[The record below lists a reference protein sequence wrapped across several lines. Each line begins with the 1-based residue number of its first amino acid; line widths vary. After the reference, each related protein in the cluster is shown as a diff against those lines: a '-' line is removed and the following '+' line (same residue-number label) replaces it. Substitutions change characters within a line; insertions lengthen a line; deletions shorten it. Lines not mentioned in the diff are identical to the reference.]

1 MRVSGRA
8 SLQCRADRPKPIRVS
23 LRRTVNCHAT
33 SPTKTE
39 TNANPRAQEKVYDA
53 VIVGA
58 GISGL
63 VTGLALQTK
72 HSDSVSSFLIT
83 EARERVG
90 GNITTV
96 SDGEYIWEEGPN
108 SCTPSDSVLEAAV
121 RCRRPSHRLPLNL
134 SQLLNVRVPVA
145 VLRQPR
151 SSLRKHQFC
160 FRSD

>member
-1 MRVSGRA
+1 MRTSGHPSSQGRTGLRPVS
-8 SLQCRADRPKPIRVS
+8 IHVS
-23 LRRTVNCHAT
+23 LRRTVLSNAA
-33 SPTKTE
+33 SPTAKV
-39 TNANPRAQEKVYDA
+39 PKKVSGSKGDVYDA

-72 HSDSVSSFLIT
+72 HSDNVSSFLIT

-96 SDGEYIWEEGPN
+96 SDGDYVWEEGPN

-121 RCRRPSHRLPLNL
+121 RGRRAMRIDFL
-134 SQLLNVRVPVA
+134 
-145 VLRQPR
+145 
-151 SSLRKHQFC
+151 
-160 FRSD
+160 